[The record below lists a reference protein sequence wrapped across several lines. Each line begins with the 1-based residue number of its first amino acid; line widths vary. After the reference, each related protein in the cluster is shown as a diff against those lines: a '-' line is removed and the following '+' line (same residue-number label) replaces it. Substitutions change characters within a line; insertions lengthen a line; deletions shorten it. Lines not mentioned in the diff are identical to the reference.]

1 MKWKA
6 TISSILTLD
15 FIDITEEIKAQ
26 IYFRQVKLLNTIHEC
41 SLLMKNGNG
50 SRLII
55 INSTKFQKFIVTSGL
70 NPD

>member
-26 IYFRQVKLLNTIHEC
+26 IYFRQVKLLNIIREC

-55 INSTKFQKFIVTSGL
+55 INFT
-70 NPD
+70 

>member
-6 TISSILTLD
+6 TTSSILTLD

-55 INSTKFQKFIVTSGL
+55 INST
-70 NPD
+70 

>member
-26 IYFRQVKLLNTIHEC
+26 IYFRQVKLLNTIREC

-55 INSTKFQKFIVTSGL
+55 INST
-70 NPD
+70 

>member
-26 IYFRQVKLLNTIHEC
+26 IYFRQAKLLNIIHEC

-50 SRLII
+50 SGLII
-55 INSTKFQKFIVTSGL
+55 INFT
-70 NPD
+70 